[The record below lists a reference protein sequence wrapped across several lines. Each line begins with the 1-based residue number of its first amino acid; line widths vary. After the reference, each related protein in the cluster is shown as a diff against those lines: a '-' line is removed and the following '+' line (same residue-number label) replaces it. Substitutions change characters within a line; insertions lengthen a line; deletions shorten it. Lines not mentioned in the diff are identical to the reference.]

1 MWEVITDPSAEAFL
15 PTMMLVQEVL
25 LPLGA
30 ISVSCA
36 ADVAET
42 ATTAAKAMVL
52 IIRLFMM
59 SFGKPKLLQNYNIY
73 PIFLAFSSKIIIFA
87 DKNQVLT
94 MNKLLLLLVL
104 LAVVIVIWAMNGR
117 SPGNDAFKNLGNDE
131 FEQLLTDSNV
141 VLLDVR
147 TQSEF
152 EEGHL
157 RDAILIDVKTDSFM
171 MAARDRLPK
180 EKIIAV
186 YCRSGRRSVAAAERL
201 AADGY
206 QVVNLK
212 GGIQSWKAAGKEES
226 EWFGNP

>member
-212 GGIQSWKAAGKEES
+212 GGIQSWKAAGKEVVK
-226 EWFGNP
+226 